1 MSTNWYIK
9 LIRYICSV
17 LRSSHFPLYSC
28 KYSRRTYT
36 QHQLMAILLFREA
49 LGTDYRDVVELINLM
64 GRIKDILN
72 LDQVPHYST
81 IHKFM
86 ARTPSAVLSIFL
98 NKTLK
103 LFYSWGE
110 IVPTTAIDSTGF
122 TSSYASHYYSWRTGK
137 TRKNFLK
144 TSIAVD
150 TCKQVIFFS
159 KISLKPVHDTK
170 HAEPLLRQ
178 CQRTRKTGCYVM
190 DKGYDSEKL
199 HRQIREEMGADSVIP
214 VRTWKGKIYS
224 GKYRQEMYNNF
235 DSKRYYERN
244 KVETAFSVIK
254 RRFGEDL
261 KARKYWYQVKEIKV
275 KMILHNLTK
284 VVQSVVIVII
294 VEAFQQSRK
303 IYRKI
308 DLKDRSTGSRM

>member
-1 MSTNWYIK
+1 
-9 LIRYICSV
+9 
-17 LRSSHFPLYSC
+17 
-28 KYSRRTYT
+28 
-36 QHQLMAILLFREA
+36 
-49 LGTDYRDVVELINLM
+49 
-64 GRIKDILN
+64 
-72 LDQVPHYST
+72 
-81 IHKFM
+81 M
-86 ARTPSAVLSIFL
+86 ARTSSAILSILL

-137 TRKNFLK
+137 TRKNFVK

-150 TCKQVIFFS
+150 TRKQVILFS

-170 HAEPLLRQ
+170 HAELLIRQ

-190 DKGYDSEKL
+190 DKGYDSEEL
-199 HRQIREEMGADSVIP
+199 HRQIREEMRADSVIP

-224 GKYRQEMYNNF
+224 GKYREEMYKNF
-235 DSKRYYERN
+235 DSERYRERN

-275 KMILHNLTK
+275 KMILYNLTK
-284 VVQSVVIVII
+284 VIQSVVIVII
-294 VEAFQQSRK
+294 VEAFQQSP
-303 IYRKI
+303 ISNI
-308 DLKDRSTGSRM
+308 FLSTIGQECCVLLKREMPPVRAVWCR

>member
-1 MSTNWYIK
+1 MSTNRYIK
-9 LIRYICSV
+9 LIRHICSV
-17 LRSSHFPLYSC
+17 LRSSHLPLYSC

-64 GRIKDILN
+64 GGIKDILQ

-86 ARTPSAVLSIFL
+86 ARTSSGVLSIFL

-150 TCKQVIFFS
+150 THKQVILFS

-190 DKGYDSEKL
+190 DKGYDSENL

-224 GKYRQEMYNNF
+224 GKYRQAMYNNF
-235 DSKRYYERN
+235 DSERYRERN

-254 RRFGEDL
+254 RRFGEGL

-294 VEAFQQSRK
+294 VEAFQQSRR
-303 IYRKI
+303 IINLNRYPSAGGM
-308 DLKDRSTGSRM
+308 L

>member
-1 MSTNWYIK
+1 MSANRYIK

-17 LRSSHFPLYSC
+17 LGSSHLPLYSC
-28 KYSRRTYT
+28 KYSKKTYT

-49 LGTDYRDVVELINLM
+49 HCIDYRDVVELINLM
-64 GRIKDILN
+64 GRIKSIFQ
-72 LDQVPHYST
+72 LDQAPHYST

-86 ARTPSAVLSIFL
+86 ARTPSIFFSRFL

-110 IVPTTAIDSTGF
+110 IVPITAIDSSGF

-137 TRKNFLK
+137 TRKNFVK

-150 TCKQVIFFS
+150 TCKQVILFS
-159 KISLKPVHDTK
+159 KISLKPVHDTQ

-190 DKGYDSEKL
+190 DKGYDSENL

-224 GKYRQEMYNNF
+224 GKYREEMYNNF
-235 DSKRYYERN
+235 DSERYRERN
-244 KVETAFSVIK
+244 KVETTFSVIK

-261 KARKYWYQVKEIKV
+261 KARKYWYQIKEIKV

-284 VVQSVVIVII
+284 AVHNR
-294 VEAFQQSRK
+294 ANKLMFHN
-303 IYRKI
+303 
-308 DLKDRSTGSRM
+308 